1 MENEKTPSDE
11 FSEMLS
17 NPESEID
24 VIDDDK
30 VFTIEMSGFFA
41 KRIQSL
47 NTWFTNKKKPEE
59 LLAIFEKLI
68 ENSET
73 GENKYPDAFSFHFET
88 LLILTEEINKR
99 ARESGA
105 IKKMKMKDVNPGES

>member
-1 MENEKTPSDE
+1 MENEKTPADE

-17 NPESEID
+17 NPESEVD

-47 NTWFTNKKKPEE
+47 NTWFTSKKKPEE
-59 LLAIFEKLI
+59 LLAIFERLVQ
-68 ENSET
+68 NTDQET
-73 GENKYPDAFSFHFET
+73 KYPDSFSFHFET
-88 LLILTEEINKR
+88 LLILTEEINNK
-99 ARESGA
+99 AREAGA
-105 IKKMKMKDVNPGES
+105 IKKVKMKDMNLGDS